1 MKKLLMLAVVV
12 ALTMTVGV
20 NDVWAAKKKAKKVK
34 TEQQDL
40 WPDGTPMDAWFKNA
54 TKVDVATLGRQYVIT
69 DYGVQKDSTIVQ
81 TQRIQAVID
90 RCSQEGGGVVV
101 IPEGTYLSGAL
112 FLKKGT
118 HLHVIGKLKGS
129 DHIIDFPF

>member
-1 MKKLLMLAVVV
+1 MMAVVV

-20 NDVWAAKKKAKKVK
+20 NDVMAAKKKAKKVK
-34 TEQQDL
+34 TEQQEL

-54 TKVDVATLGRQYVIT
+54 AKVDVEMLGRKYIIT

-81 TQRIQAVID
+81 TQKIQAVID

-112 FLKKGT
+112 FLRKAP
-118 HLHVIGKLKGS
+118 ICMS
-129 DHIIDFPF
+129 SES